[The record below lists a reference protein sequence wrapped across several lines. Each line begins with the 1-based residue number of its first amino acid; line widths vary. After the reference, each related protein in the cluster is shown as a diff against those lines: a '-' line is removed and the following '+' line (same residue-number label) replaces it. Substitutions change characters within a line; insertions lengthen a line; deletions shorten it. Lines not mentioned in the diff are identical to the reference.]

1 MSAANIID
9 LEAYRA
15 RKSAS
20 RLADVLPAMPAMAPV
35 FWMPVWIL
43 MPVYV
48 QVAAGHGQSA

>member
-48 QVAAGHGQSA
+48 QVTAGHGQSA